1 MATRYDAIEIRNNL
15 EHQRNQSNIAAGEN
29 ILKSSVEIINQGVD
43 VAMNIAMDTGRQKG
57 QKWAE
62 DYNSAYDNAL
72 NNGDFYKDAKGETL
86 TDPDEIM
93 KRIEDWQNQYK
104 VDNPQPKSKWAQS
117 AIDSALKASS
127 STQEKKAVTGIISN
141 LQQQSQSL
149 LDAKVSNIAKASII
163 NPSQVADD
171 AINSYGYDYD
181 SLSDNEKKYYTEAF
195 DKSNENAEIAVKKLQ
210 LSLAYRQA
218 GTPENTI
225 DYLIAS
231 AEPMLEDNHT
241 ANNFIYSYQA
251 NVLDSTEMTED
262 DFYTEME
269 KELKDMFS
277 SEKYG
282 YKNNITDADS
292 RIEGITALVK
302 ASADSLKEE
311 ATAETIDNYNNVFL
325 PYIKDAMANGTNLTS
340 DNIYDYLSKAHININ
355 LLPDKTKEAL
365 KNTAETADY
374 IVDING
380 YITRCNDIGKDTS
393 LSEDERKNRIYN
405 LVDNVPLS
413 LKAKMLSFADTD
425 MYDGSFSRMSKEEIG
440 YDIWN
445 NTNTYL
451 ELAKQ
456 ADKEEIEK
464 ANADNEALVTKW
476 KEANIEAMAQ
486 SAAELDEY
494 DSLKGQFSVFTPNLK
509 AQVNALMKR
518 GYSED
523 EAILAI
529 KNNVEAFRKDYGKE
543 DFDTRKTAYKNLR
556 EKKRNDILSDA
567 TSSTDIVLGALVWE
581 TLNSSEGS
589 SEPYMVALASNY
601 FDRWISSKEDVD
613 DWVAS
618 HERKDDFEKGY
629 NDYLKKNAGNLG
641 DNPYEDYKLEYMRNK
656 ASSLENYYTFYL
668 QNKDTKAIGENSSL
682 QNLHDS
688 VKQEYEN
695 EYKLSTYRDPKTGR
709 RAYLKGLKGRTTEDS
724 AQEQVYNKALVG
736 YFSAPEEARQEY
748 LENAV
753 YSNSEM
759 FTPEQLNTFDNISND
774 PKYSEALK
782 AIGYSGT
789 ASSFISSFFPNWK
802 LSNSDTYRLFGY
814 FFNDLL
820 PDYINSNNGS
830 YVGALEKFRGEL
842 QNAAVVMTF
851 NKSMNMYDWNYQF
864 DNKGVQIENT
874 DKSRGTDWLNSTCS
888 NFSYF
893 SDMVDNPT
901 KKAVEDLISEGN
913 IPLMLA
919 LGEAALPTDSGEG
932 AIGKIANTLSSTK
945 VDRFNDDGIA
955 GSLVLAV
962 MEQHGYGA
970 AIPEELTKRLNAKNS
985 ASDFLDTINALDIS
999 DYEKNSMIAEV
1010 ACLYDMVR
1018 VIKQTGKD
1026 GISISSA
1033 EITPDGFLFDNGIIA
1048 KPDTARRA
1056 GAVEYKQMTDD
1067 GEDEV
1072 VIGKSGAM
1080 FSDKSMKLKS
1090 AEIIKDIQSRYP
1102 AEEAMV
1108 PVYASSKQNKTY
1120 STPVEAHQNLIN
1132 ERKER
1137 IDSELPNNAI
1147 LNNYIKLF
1155 ESTNKGYTLSYKY
1168 DGYNITFHKIKKG

>member
-15 EHQRNQSNIAAGEN
+15 EHQRNQSAIAAGEN
-29 ILKSSVEIINQGVD
+29 ILKSSVEIINKGVD
-43 VAMNIAMDTGRQKG
+43 VAMNIAMDTGKQKG

-163 NPSQVADD
+163 NPSEVAED

-181 SLSDNEKKYYTEAF
+181 SLTDNEKRYYTEAF
-195 DKSNENAEIAVKKLQ
+195 DNDNDNAEIAVKKLQ

-218 GTPENTI
+218 GTAENTI

-251 NVLDSTEMTED
+251 NVLDSAEMTED
-262 DFYTEME
+262 DFYTQME

-277 SEKYG
+277 SKEYG

-340 DNIYDYLSKAHININ
+340 DNIYDYLSKANININ
-355 LLPDKTKEAL
+355 LLPDKTKEAI
-365 KNTAETADY
+365 KSTAETADY
-374 IVDING
+374 IVDINE

-393 LSEDERKNRIYN
+393 LSEDERKKRIDN
-405 LVDNVPLS
+405 LVDEVPLS

-445 NTNTYL
+445 ETNTYL
-451 ELAKQ
+451 QLAKQ

-464 ANADNEALVTKW
+464 ANADNEALVAEW
-476 KEANIEAMAQ
+476 KEANIDSMAQ
-486 SAAELDEY
+486 FASELDEY
-494 DSLKGQFSVFTPNLK
+494 DSLNGQYSAFTPNLR
-509 AQVNALMKR
+509 AQVDELMKA

-523 EAILAI
+523 DAILAI
-529 KNNVEAFRKDYGKE
+529 KKDVEAFRKDYGKE

-581 TLNSSEGS
+581 TLNSPEGS
-589 SEPYMVALASNY
+589 SEPYMVALASDY
-601 FDRWISSKEDVD
+601 IDSFLSSDGVKEDFRNGFK
-613 DWVAS
+613 
-618 HERKDDFEKGY
+618 E
-629 NDYLKKNAGNLG
+629 YLKNNAGNLG
-641 DNPYEDYKLEYMRNK
+641 ASPYEDYKREYIRANTPLED
-656 ASSLENYYTFYL
+656 YYAFYS
-668 QNKDTKAIGENSSL
+668 QNKNTKAIGEDTSL

-688 VKQEYEN
+688 VKQEYDN

-759 FTPEQLNTFDNISND
+759 FTPEQLNIFDNISND

-802 LSNSDTYRLFGY
+802 LSSSDTYRLFGY

-842 QNAAVVMTF
+842 QNAAVIMTF

-874 DKSRGTDWLNSTCS
+874 DKSRGTDWLNRTCS

-932 AIGKIANTLSSTK
+932 VIGKIANTLSSTK
-945 VDRFNDDGIA
+945 IDRFNDDGIA

-962 MEQHGYGA
+962 MEQHGYGT

-1102 AEEAMV
+1102 AEDAMV

-1120 STPVEAHQNLIN
+1120 STPVEAHQKLID